1 MISSFSEPMVVS
13 YAGGVTIPATA
24 SDSLYHSSSLSS
36 HMMTA
41 TTETVLDSVLV
52 SGLVKNE
59 PEDLTGQRQRW
70 VNSGISYLKRVFVLS
85 ATLKCCP
92 TNIKQSVFPPKLPIF
107 KIKFLHEIISLTGGM
122 SLWWS
127 PAMVSYVTQSLMAT
141 THLITRGSLKYL

>member
-24 SDSLYHSSSLSS
+24 SESLYHSSLSAP

-59 PEDLTGQRQRW
+59 PEDLTGQRQR
-70 VNSGISYLKRVFVLS
+70 
-85 ATLKCCP
+85 
-92 TNIKQSVFPPKLPIF
+92 
-107 KIKFLHEIISLTGGM
+107 
-122 SLWWS
+122 
-127 PAMVSYVTQSLMAT
+127 
-141 THLITRGSLKYL
+141 